1 MSVDTVVRKRA
12 AAATGALKSGL
23 SRDPAKE
30 EHDKTRTRCVR
41 EKSRDRITKL
51 LADGSKT
58 GNPDWGQ

>member
-12 AAATGALKSGL
+12 AATGGLKSGL

-30 EHDKTRTRCVR
+30 EHGKTRTRCVR
-41 EKSRDRITKL
+41 EKSRDRIAKL